1 MFRSTMQLSAKLR
14 GGVQLGYNVKIQ
26 KVERPTNTSFYVNFP
41 AAIAEATDVQKGEEM
56 EWFVE
61 DRNTFILKR
70 IRDRKS
76 FLNKKKSKTKIPLA

>member
-1 MFRSTMQLSAKLR
+1 M
-14 GGVQLGYNVKIQ
+14 GYNVKIQ

-41 AAIAEATDVQKGEEM
+41 AAIAEATDVQKGEQM
-56 EWFVE
+56 EWLVE

>member
-1 MFRSTMQLSAKLR
+1 
-14 GGVQLGYNVKIQ
+14 
-26 KVERPTNTSFYVNFP
+26 VNFP

-70 IRDRKS
+70 MRERKS
-76 FLNKKKSKTKIPLA
+76 FLNKKKSKTKDSLA